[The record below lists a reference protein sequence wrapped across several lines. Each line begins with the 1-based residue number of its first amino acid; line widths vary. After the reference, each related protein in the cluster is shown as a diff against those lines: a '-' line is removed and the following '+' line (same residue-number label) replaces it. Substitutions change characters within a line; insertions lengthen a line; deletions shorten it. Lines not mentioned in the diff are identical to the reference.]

1 MIKRRE
7 QGVRTEYLVAKR
19 RREREGYKWVKSAE
33 KGIGKRSDRG
43 KMKKADHGETCVKRE
58 ETKNELITRLKKKRR
73 EYKGEED
80 IGMSR
85 IKRK

>member
-1 MIKRRE
+1 
-7 QGVRTEYLVAKR
+7 
-19 RREREGYKWVKSAE
+19 
-33 KGIGKRSDRG
+33 
-43 KMKKADHGETCVKRE
+43 MKKADHGETRVKRE

-80 IGMSR
+80 IGMSG